1 MLSMQLF
8 FKISELKYAYKF
20 YAYTKVYPLFFLMGT
35 FLKHLR
41 LIPNILKWQHCKIFT
56 KLVPSQ
62 TPSLD
67 LQNLIKTSYSD
78 FRGDIVLCVTRK
90 C

>member
-1 MLSMQLF
+1 MQ
-8 FKISELKYAYKF
+8 
-20 YAYTKVYPLFFLMGT
+20 KVYSLYFLMGT

-41 LIPNILKWQHCKIFT
+41 LIPNILKWQHCKIFA

-62 TPSLD
+62 IPSLD